1 MNTKVLAKVLV
12 LEDLEELESQIED
25 WDTLSD
31 HDKWQ
36 MISQVE
42 VLLTEEASK

>member
-1 MNTKVLAKVLV
+1 MNTMVLAKVLV

-25 WDTLSD
+25 WDSLSD

-36 MISQVE
+36 MIAQVE
-42 VLLTEEASK
+42 ALLGAEASK